1 MTIIKDHIALIGDA
15 QHETSKIV
23 MERYKKFVAPYV
35 TGPAT
40 FVKVEPVD
48 VEAVTNAE
56 RRAQEL
62 EIMRSRGEI

>member
-15 QHETSKIV
+15 QHETSQIV

-40 FVKVEPVD
+40 FVKVE
-48 VEAVTNAE
+48 VTDAE
-56 RRAQEL
+56 RRAEEL
-62 EIMRSRGEI
+62 AIMRSRGDL